1 MDAKLKTSTEKMSSR
16 AAFGE
21 AGWASCRHISSGSP
35 FNVVAGDFFTD
46 SLPEGYDA
54 VIIANIVH
62 CFAVDR
68 VVQLLRR
75 VREHAPAG
83 ARILLVDFWTD
94 PTHTQPVFAALM
106 AGEFLLTHGG
116 RARKSDRCRKSR
128 ANRPEAIL
136 RNRR

>member
-1 MDAKLKTSTEKMSSR
+1 MMSSPIIVMDAKLKTNTEKMSSR

-83 ARILLVDFWTD
+83 ARIPLVDFG
-94 PTHTQPVFAALM
+94 PTQHTRSRFLQPLWL
-106 AGEFLLTHGG
+106 GN
-116 RARKSDRCRKSR
+116 SS
-128 ANRPEAIL
+128 
-136 RNRR
+136 